1 MTQLDIW
8 NEAAWFATVDQVLEN
23 NEIQAMPIEKHA
35 LRLKL
40 RNNFR
45 RAQRILT
52 AFDLL
57 SVQQYAS
64 QVLHM
69 YRTSG
74 THVDALKHNN
84 NTAWDTTYKQIELVA
99 KARLY
104 RLGRPELLDDVVNDV
119 YVRLMKAEYP
129 CDVSFDAW
137 LVKIVHNTC
146 SQLSRKFSTS
156 IGEIL
161 DTTRENITPENVG
174 SEDLRIEFFGKL
186 PSIELAI
193 RHLHPNYAQLLK
205 MHYFEQI
212 QLQDIAARLNIK
224 PNAIYARHRRAIQSL
239 QNILRKF
246 NYDDF
251 IHPH

>member
-52 AFDLL
+52 AFDLP

-64 QVLHM
+64 QVLQI
-69 YRTSG
+69 YRTFG
-74 THVDALKHNN
+74 VYVDALKHNN
-84 NTAWDTTYKQIELVA
+84 NSAWDTAYKQIELVA
-99 KARLY
+99 RSRLY
-104 RLGRPELLDDVVNDV
+104 KLGRPELLDDVVNDV
-119 YVRLMKAEYP
+119 YVLLMKAEYP
-129 CDVSFDAW
+129 CDVSFNAW
-137 LVKIVHNTC
+137 LAKIVNNTC
-146 SQLSRKFSTS
+146 SQLSRKFPTN
-156 IGEIL
+156 IGEMP
-161 DTTRENITPENVG
+161 DTTRETKTLENAG
-174 SEDLRIEFFGKL
+174 FEDPQIEFFGRL
-186 PSIELAI
+186 PSIEMAI

-205 MHYFEQI
+205 MHYFEQM
-212 QLQDIAARLNIK
+212 QLQDIATRLNIK
-224 PNAIYARHRRAIQSL
+224 PNAIHARHRRAIQSL